1 MRRTVEVAFVA
12 GLAVLFAWAAWE
24 ARDWADNVRTF
35 PLAVAL
41 PGLALALVQVVSS
54 ARGRAPEAPA
64 DEALAPDERLRRSLQ
79 VAGWILGMF
88 AAVVLLGFLVAVP
101 LGAFA
106 YLRAAREG
114 WAPSVIIAAFCWA
127 FVYGIFDRVLHV
139 PLPAGEL
146 IRLLGVT

>member
-12 GLAVLFAWAAWE
+12 GLAVMFAWAAWE

-54 ARGRAPEAPA
+54 ARGRPSQAPS
-64 DEALAPDERLRRSLQ
+64 DETLAPDERMRRSLQ
-79 VAGWILGMF
+79 IAGWILGMF
-88 AAVVLLGFLVAVP
+88 AAVLLLGFLVAVP

-106 YLRAAREG
+106 YLRAAGER
-114 WAPSVIIAAFCWA
+114 WTPSLAIAALCWA

-139 PLPAGEL
+139 PLPPGEL
-146 IRLLGVT
+146 LKLLGVG

>member
-1 MRRTVEVAFVA
+1 MRRTVEIAFVA
-12 GLAVLFAWAAWE
+12 GVAVMFAWAAWE

-54 ARGRAPEAPA
+54 ARGRPPEGPS
-64 DEALAPDERLRRSLQ
+64 DEVLAPDERMRRSLQ
-79 VAGWILGMF
+79 IAGWILGMF

-106 YLRAAREG
+106 YLRAARER
-114 WAPSVIIAAFCWA
+114 WIPSVAIGALCWA
-127 FVYGIFDRVLHV
+127 FVYGVFDRVLHV
-139 PLPAGEL
+139 PLPPGEL
-146 IRLLGVT
+146 LRVLGVS

>member
-1 MRRTVEVAFVA
+1 MRRSAEIAFV
-12 GLAVLFAWAAWE
+12 GLLAVVFAWASWE

-54 ARGRAPEAPA
+54 ARGRAPEAPS
-64 DEALAPDERLRRSLQ
+64 DETLAPDERMRRSLQ
-79 VAGWILGMF
+79 IAGWIGGMF
-88 AAVVLLGFLVAVP
+88 VAVLLLGFLVAVP

-106 YLRAAREG
+106 YLRSARER
-114 WAPSVIIAAFCWA
+114 WIPSVAIAALCWA

-139 PLPAGEL
+139 PLPPGEL
-146 IRLLGVT
+146 LKMLGIT